1 MIELKGR
8 GIVRVTPRFVFAHP
22 AHFIALGFGAG
33 VLPAAGTFG
42 TLLGFPIYWALE
54 AQFSAPSSLQ
64 VSPLWLFGVIAAL
77 FALGVWACDVTG
89 RHLGVSD
96 HNGMCWD
103 EVVAFLLVLMFT
115 PQGWAWQ
122 AVAFFAFRFFDVVKP
137 PPIRQFDRSMKGG
150 LGVMF
155 DDVLAAGYTLLLMA
169 VLRQGLTFYAA

>member
-1 MIELKGR
+1 
-8 GIVRVTPRFVFAHP
+8 
-22 AHFIALGFGAG
+22 
-33 VLPAAGTFG
+33 
-42 TLLGFPIYWALE
+42 LE
-54 AQFSAPSSLQ
+54 AQFSAPF
-64 VSPLWLFGVIAAL
+64 SPLWLFGVIAAL
-77 FALGVWACDVTG
+77 FALGVWACEVTG

-122 AVAFFAFRFFDVVKP
+122 AFAFFAFRFFDVVKP